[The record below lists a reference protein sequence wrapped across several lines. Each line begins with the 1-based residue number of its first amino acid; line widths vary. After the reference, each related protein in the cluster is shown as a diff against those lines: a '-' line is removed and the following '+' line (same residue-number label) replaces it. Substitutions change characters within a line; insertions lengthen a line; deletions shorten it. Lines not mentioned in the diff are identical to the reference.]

1 VNVACGQ
8 AGAHLFAAMSEQ
20 LVLFTHAAQVPSWP
34 WQLESHE
41 NPDELMLPEISLSQP
56 SLQLELLPHPA
67 TAISS
72 PARQPIHTLF
82 TSFSPVR

>member
-1 VNVACGQ
+1 M
-8 AGAHLFAAMSEQ
+8 LLRQ
-20 LVLFTHAAQVPSWP
+20 LAQVLSWP

-41 NPDELMLPEISLSQP
+41 NPDELTLHEMSLSQP

-82 TSFSPVR
+82 TSFSPFL